1 MGRRSRRGRGSE
13 EGRGG
18 EKRGSLQ
25 EAVLSVESPAE
36 IFEVGKEGKMRDKI
50 VVTIEPPRPRERL
63 DIAGAF
69 EQVLD
74 FLKLMELAAG
84 DDADFQWELEKATTN
99 SPFTVIA
106 VASNRQAVVARGES
120 LPVAQAKVQN
130 GLEELVGGTVP
141 NWMRR
146 KQRATARSIVRRYRE
161 GIGRVALRSDES
173 ASRHFYF
180 NSTMAAKAL
189 VTLEKVDEIEDIFV
203 PAHRSY
209 GEIEG
214 ALLEVGEH
222 RGKPALWIRT
232 NGYDVVRCIVD
243 QKKLEGI
250 GEAASLKSIWQHQ
263 RVRLV
268 GALWFKEGGS
278 LEQIHVDKLD
288 LFLPPSVSLDEIL
301 DPGFTGGLDPVV
313 YLERLSEGEAN

>member
-1 MGRRSRRGRGSE
+1 
-13 EGRGG
+13 
-18 EKRGSLQ
+18 
-25 EAVLSVESPAE
+25 
-36 IFEVGKEGKMRDKI
+36 MRDKI

-84 DDADFQWELEKATTN
+84 DDVDFHWELEKATTN

-106 VASNRQAVVARGES
+106 VASNRQAHAVAGEN
-120 LPVAQAKVQN
+120 LPTAQAKVQN
-130 GLEELVGGTVP
+130 GLQELAAGTVP
-141 NWMRR
+141 TWMRR
-146 KQRATARSIVRRYRE
+146 KQRATARKIVKRYRE
-161 GIGRVALRSDES
+161 GIGRVALRPDE
-173 ASRHFYF
+173 AATRNFYF

-189 VTLEKVDEIEDIFV
+189 ATLEKVDGVEDIFV

-214 ALLEVGEH
+214 TLLEVGEF

-232 NGYDVVRCIVD
+232 NGYDVVRCMVD
-243 QKKLEGI
+243 QKKLDGI

-278 LEQIHVDKLD
+278 LEQVHVDELD
-288 LFLPPSVSLDEIL
+288 LFPSPSVSLDQIL
-301 DPGFTGGLDPVV
+301 DPTFTGGLDPVS
-313 YLERLSEGEAN
+313 YLDRLNEGEAH